1 MNDIGQARTDLTAA
15 LRFDHN
21 PGNAVIPTGFRPED
35 ADLAA
40 FVRGQAASNESIEV
54 AKRYVERSIDMLQN
68 DSPDYGGYR
77 VKAIDALQSARKEL
91 AAALEFRAHES
102 RSSEVMTESDENLR
116 FARLYVERSNDML
129 SHDQRDYGGHRVTAM
144 NDLSQA
150 RSDLNSALKFDKNHE
165 DAVLPTSAMPGDED
179 LEAFFVRGQ
188 FASNENI
195 EYVRRYAERAIDL
208 LQNDSHDYHGFRAK
222 AIDDLQR
229 ARDQLVEA
237 LRFR

>member
-1 MNDIGQARTDLTAA
+1 MARRGQRLVGQQAFNRRGQLVRVVRIDEQARRAHH
-15 LRFDHN
+15 LRK
-21 PGNAVIPTGFRPED
+21 
-35 ADLAA
+35 
-40 FVRGQAASNESIEV
+40 RGV
-54 AKRYVERSIDMLQN
+54 GPDVLVGLCTERSIDMLQN